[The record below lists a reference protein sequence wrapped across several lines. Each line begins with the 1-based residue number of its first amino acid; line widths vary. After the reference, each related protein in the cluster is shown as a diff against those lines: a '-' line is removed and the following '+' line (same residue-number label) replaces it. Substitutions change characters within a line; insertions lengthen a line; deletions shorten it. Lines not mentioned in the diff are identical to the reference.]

1 MITSTCL
8 IVIEALVPTRKPVQI
23 GWWKFSRSWFQRQ
36 PRLSSLRLDP
46 IQLDAKLY
54 SIQTLDYTSIWI
66 WTTADCE
73 WKKKEKEKKN
83 PVDWRVQIRIAAEPK
98 LRLRYQDT
106 SILLRYFVRK
116 WRKFGPSSVTFL
128 VMWHCSAMWS
138 DCLPFGGFGLHRVRR
153 TFIRI
158 TSKSSS
164 LSPHRLIHLYCSLL
178 NESWTSLSIINR
190 WFSNISFD
198 SIGTSAGYCYN
209 ENCITEKVQELAAFN
224 EIQYLP

>member
-1 MITSTCL
+1 MSDCNWSSGTNSQASSNWLVEVLPKLISKAAPPLKPSTQSDS
-8 IVIEALVPTRKPVQI
+8 TRCETVFDSDP
-23 GWWKFSRSWFQRQ
+23 G
-36 PRLSSLRLDP
+36 LYLNLD
-46 IQLDAKLY
+46 
-54 SIQTLDYTSIWI
+54 LDYSGLWM
-66 WTTADCE
+66 E
-73 WKKKEKEKKN
+73 KKRRRKKKN
-83 PVDWRVQIRIAAEPK
+83 PVDWRVQIQIAAEPK

-106 SILLRYFVRK
+106 SILLRSFVRK

>member
-23 GWWKFSRSWFQRQ
+23 GWWKFSRSWFQSNFR
-36 PRLSSLRLDP
+36 P
-46 IQLDAKLY
+46 
-54 SIQTLDYTSIWI
+54 WI
-66 WTTADCE
+66 IPQSGFGLQRIVNE
-73 WKKKEKEKKN
+73 KKEKENKKN

-106 SILLRYFVRK
+106 SILLRSFVRK